1 MTHHL
6 MDDKIVVGLDIGS
19 TKVCAVA
26 GRMSRGS
33 NNQPMLEVL
42 GVSRASSEG
51 VTKGKVMNITRTVA
65 AINQAIEEVS
75 NQSNV
80 DIGLVNV
87 SFSNHNINSQKQ
99 PGSITR
105 LSPGDEVTPADI
117 DHLLRDMYRTPQSA
131 GKEIVH
137 VLPMD
142 FTVDSESGVEDPVGR
157 NGVKLGADFQIIT
170 TQSDAAVNVR
180 RCIER
185 TAGHLQR
192 DQVLL
197 SPLASAMAVLTPE
210 EREAG
215 VALVDIGG
223 GTTDMAIYHRNVLRH
238 VAVFPW
244 AGNSL
249 TNDIQEGCKV
259 LPQQAEVLKTKF
271 GNANPGT
278 YRLNEVV
285 SVPGLPGRQPKD
297 VLLKNVSI
305 IIAERLKEIAALV
318 QVEVIRSG
326 YKDKL
331 LGGIVLTGGSA
342 LMEGIDD
349 IFQSV
354 TDMDVRV
361 GYPEQLERNLRADLV
376 SDPAFATAVGLV
388 WAGFRNVDDRISF
401 ISDPGQSFGTTVAPV
416 RQPEPQRPAT
426 RTNHTGQPVQRPK
439 EEATNGAG
447 SLLGW
452 VKKLFNPTLGDVD
465 DTYKP

>member
-33 NNQPMLEVL
+33 NNQLTLEVL

-223 GTTDMAIYHRNVLRH
+223 GTTDLAIYYRNVLRH

-271 GNANPGT
+271 GNANPST

-318 QVEVIRSG
+318 QAEVIRSG

-342 LMEGIDD
+342 LIEGIDD
-349 IFQSV
+349 IFQGV

-361 GYPEQLERNLRADLV
+361 GYPEQLEHNLRADLV

-388 WAGFRNVDDRISF
+388 WAGFRSVDDRISF

-416 RQPEPQRPAT
+416 RQPDPQRPTT
-426 RTNHTGQPVQRPK
+426 RTNHTGQPAARPK
-439 EEATNGAG
+439 EEAPNGSG

-452 VKKLFNPTLGDVD
+452 VKKLFNPNLGDVN
-465 DTYKP
+465 DTYKE